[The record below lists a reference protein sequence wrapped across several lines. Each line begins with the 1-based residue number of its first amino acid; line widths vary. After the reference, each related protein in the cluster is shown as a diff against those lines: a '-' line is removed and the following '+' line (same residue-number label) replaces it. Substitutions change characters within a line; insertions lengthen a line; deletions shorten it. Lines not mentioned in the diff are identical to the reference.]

1 MSYSS
6 TSVLNQEIISH
17 STLELLAQIL
27 CKEAIL
33 LREVEFHQEALV
45 SMSDFVVLNAFKR
58 LDRGD
63 KDYLTTLD
71 FLLFFKDN
79 GIIVSE
85 QDCFMLLSSFDSNHD
100 HRLSFI
106 E

>member
-6 TSVLNQEIISH
+6 LSVLNQEIISH

-27 CKEAIL
+27 CKEALL

-45 SMSDFVVLNAFKR
+45 SLPDFVVLNAFKR

-85 QDCFMLLSSFDSNHD
+85 QECFMLLSSFDANHD